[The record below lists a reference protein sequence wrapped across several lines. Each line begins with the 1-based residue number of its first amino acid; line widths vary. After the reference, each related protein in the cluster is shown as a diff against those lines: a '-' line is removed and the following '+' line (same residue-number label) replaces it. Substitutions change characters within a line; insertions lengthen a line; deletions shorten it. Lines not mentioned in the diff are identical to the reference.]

1 MKLIAV
7 NLLGYLVFPGRLFRA
22 TTLAETR
29 SFVICIII
37 HNFSRSVIKTFSLS
51 DPGLKSNAPQSVAIT
66 HLNPAKD
73 LRDVLLAT
81 LVRQNKAKGVI
92 LISSYLSSDSHFCLR
107 ALRHRWPFFPFT
119 FLQLHLVSKMLSLV
133 FLLELSRPGLC
144 VLNTKCGEMCRGQ
157 KITDIKSR

>member
-29 SFVICIII
+29 SLVICIII
-37 HNFSRSVIKTFSLS
+37 HNFSRSVKKTFSLS
-51 DPGLKSNAPQSVAIT
+51 DPRLKSNANPQSVAIT

-81 LVRQNKAKGVI
+81 LVRKNKAEGV
-92 LISSYLSSDSHFCLR
+92 
-107 ALRHRWPFFPFT
+107 
-119 FLQLHLVSKMLSLV
+119 V
-133 FLLELSRPGLC
+133 
-144 VLNTKCGEMCRGQ
+144 
-157 KITDIKSR
+157 